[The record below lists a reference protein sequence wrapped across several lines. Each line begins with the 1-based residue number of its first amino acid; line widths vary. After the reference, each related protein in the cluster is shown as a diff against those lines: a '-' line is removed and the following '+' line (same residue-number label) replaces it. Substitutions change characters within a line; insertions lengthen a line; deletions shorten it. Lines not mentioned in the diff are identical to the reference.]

1 MKNLINHLN
10 AIENEIYELILNGHP
25 INVEHALYLYEKA
38 SPTVCM
44 ILASE
49 KRKQLY
55 GNKVFYNKNIHVEV
69 TNICTKKCKFCSFY
83 REEGDTDSWELG
95 EEEVLNSINE
105 KIGEGITEV
114 HFTGGLNPRRN
125 LKFFTNLFH
134 KIRIMYPN
142 LHIKAFTAVE
152 IEFFSQMEKISIV
165 EVLNEL
171 KISGM
176 NSLAG
181 GGAEIL
187 NDNIRNKV
195 CPGKTR
201 SEKWLEIHQTA
212 HILGIKS
219 NCTMLYGHIETYA
232 DRILHMQKLIEL
244 QSKTG
249 GFNCF
254 IPLKYKIYGNNIGI
268 KKEATLIEELKNY
281 AVSRLFVTNI
291 PHLKAYWPMTG
302 IDTAILAVNFG
313 ADDID
318 GTIFES
324 TKIYSMAGAVNKPV
338 MTELQIRE
346 KIIFAGFEPMERDSE
361 YNIKN

>member
-10 AIENEIYELILNGHP
+10 NIETEIYELILNGQP
-25 INVEHALYLYEKA
+25 INEEHALYLYEKS
-38 SPTVCM
+38 SPVVCM
-44 ILASE
+44 IFASE
-49 KRKQLY
+49 KRKQLF

-69 TNICTKKCKFCSFY
+69 TNICTKKCRFCSFY
-83 REEGDTDSWELG
+83 REEGDADAWELT

-105 KIGEGITEV
+105 KIGDGITEV
-114 HFTGGLNPRRN
+114 HFTGGLNPRKN
-125 LKFFTNLFH
+125 LKFFTNLFR

-142 LHIKAFTAVE
+142 IHIKAFTAVE
-152 IEFFSQMEKISIV
+152 IEFFSQMERISY
-165 EVLNEL
+165 EKVLKEL
-171 KISGM
+171 INSGM
-176 NSLAG
+176 KSLAG

-187 NDNIRNKV
+187 LDEIRMKI
-195 CPGKTR
+195 CPGKT
-201 SEKWLEIHQTA
+201 SSAKWLEIHQTA
-212 HILGIKS
+212 HNLGIKS
-219 NCTMLYGHIETYA
+219 NCTMLYGHVETYA
-232 DRILHMQKLIEL
+232 HRINHMQKLIDL

-268 KKEATLIEELKNY
+268 NKEVSLIEELKNY
-281 AVSRLFVTNI
+281 AVSRLFIYNI
-291 PHLKAYWPMTG
+291 PHLKAYWPMSG

-324 TKIYSMAGAVNKPV
+324 TKIYSMAGAVSKPV
-338 MTELQIRE
+338 MTESQIRN
-346 KIIFAGFEPMERDSE
+346 KIISAGFEPFERDSE